1 MKYPAIIRIDKYY
14 NKTGSLF
21 AINSHEKNK
30 FPFKIKRI
38 FFVNGKKNTLRG
50 RHAHKYCSQLIIC
63 LMGKIKIRITDQYN
77 KKYNFLLTDKK
88 NIALFLPKKYW
99 IELIYL
105 GKKNMISVLCDHKYD
120 KKNDYIED
128 LNVFLKKN
136 D

>member
-1 MKYPAIIRIDKYY
+1 
-14 NKTGSLF
+14 
-21 AINSHEKNK
+21 
-30 FPFKIKRI
+30 
-38 FFVNGKKNTLRG
+38 
-50 RHAHKYCSQLIIC
+50 
-63 LMGKIKIRITDQYN
+63 MGKIKIRITDQYQ

-128 LNVFLKKN
+128 LNVFLKKK
-136 D
+136 